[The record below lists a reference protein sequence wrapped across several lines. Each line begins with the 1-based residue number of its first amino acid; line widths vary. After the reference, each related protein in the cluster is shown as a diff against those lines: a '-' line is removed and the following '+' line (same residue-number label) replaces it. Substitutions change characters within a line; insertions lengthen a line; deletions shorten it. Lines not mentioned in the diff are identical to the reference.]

1 MSDQGLETGVACVAN
16 IGPRERRK
24 RMTFG
29 VTLFVAGGVA
39 AGLLVG
45 FQAERP
51 WRLLLFLPFWAGAV
65 GVFQARERT

>member
-1 MSDQGLETGVACVAN
+1 MTPVSETAAVCIAN

-29 VTLFVAGGVA
+29 VTLLVAGGVA
-39 AGLLVG
+39 AALLVG
-45 FQAERP
+45 FRADRL

-65 GVFQARERT
+65 GVLQAREKT